1 VRIALQQTNEIAKPL
16 LFSGLSW
23 LEFKT
28 IEPILDRPGIR
39 LSYLDG
45 VLEITEM
52 PGRTHETVKKRIA
65 ALVEAYLDFLGIEYT
80 PIGSMTLEKELS
92 QVKREADESYE
103 LGVDREQ
110 PDLVIEVV
118 ITNSGISKLL
128 PYERLKISEVWFWE
142 QGTLSIYTLTVD
154 GYQLSEKSIVLP
166 DLNISLLFD
175 CMKMSS
181 HTQALQQFRKMYNQ
195 QNK

>member
-1 VRIALQQTNEIAKPL
+1 MQIALQQTNEIVKPL

-80 PIGSMTLEKELS
+80 PAGSMTLENELS

-103 LGVDREQ
+103 LGVDRKQ

-118 ITNSGISKLL
+118 ITSGGIFKPLA
-128 PYERLKISEVWFWE
+128 YERLKISEVWFWE
-142 QGTLSIYTLTVD
+142 QGQYELAEILVRQ
-154 GYQLSEKSIVLP
+154 GCQQLDHYP
-166 DLNISLLFD
+166 LLVNFP
-175 CMKMSS
+175 
-181 HTQALQQFRKMYNQ
+181 
-195 QNK
+195 

>member
-1 VRIALQQTNEIAKPL
+1 MPIALQKLDIAKPL
-16 LFSGLSW
+16 IFRGLSW

-45 VLEITEM
+45 ALEITEM
-52 PGRTHETVKKRIA
+52 PGRTHETIKKRIA

-80 PIGSMTLEKELS
+80 PTGSMTLESEES

-103 LGVDREQ
+103 LGLDRDR
-110 PDLVIEVV
+110 PDLAIEII
-118 ITNSGISKLL
+118 ITSGGISKLL
-128 PYERLKISEVWFWE
+128 AYQRLKISEVWLWE
-142 QGTLSIYTLTVD
+142 KGLLSIYRLTED

-166 DLNISLLFD
+166 DLNISLLID
-175 CMKMSS
+175 CMNLSS
-181 HTQALQQFRKMYNQ
+181 HTQSLQQFRQVYNQ

>member
-1 VRIALQQTNEIAKPL
+1 MPIALQKLDIAKPL
-16 LFSGLSW
+16 IFKGLSW

-45 VLEITEM
+45 ALEITEM
-52 PGRTHETVKKRIA
+52 PGRTHETIKKRIA

-80 PIGSMTLEKELS
+80 PTGSMTLESEES

-103 LGVDREQ
+103 LGLDRDR
-110 PDLVIEVV
+110 PDLAIEII
-118 ITNSGISKLL
+118 ITSGGISKLL
-128 PYERLKISEVWFWE
+128 AYQRLKISEVWLWE
-142 QGTLSIYTLTVD
+142 KSLLSIYRLTED

-166 DLNISLLFD
+166 NLNISLLID
-175 CMKMSS
+175 CMNLSS
-181 HTQALQQFRKMYNQ
+181 HTQSLQQFRQVYNQ

>member
-1 VRIALQQTNEIAKPL
+1 MPIALQELDIAKPL
-16 LFSGLSW
+16 IFRGLSW

-45 VLEITEM
+45 ALEITEM
-52 PGRTHETVKKRIA
+52 PGRTHETIKKRIA

-80 PIGSMTLEKELS
+80 PTGSMTLESEES

-103 LGVDREQ
+103 LGLDRDR
-110 PDLVIEVV
+110 PDLAIEIIV
-118 ITNSGISKLL
+118 TSGGISKLL
-128 PYERLKISEVWFWE
+128 AYQRLKISEVWLWE
-142 QGTLSIYTLTVD
+142 KGTLSIYWLTED

-166 DLNISLLFD
+166 DLNISLLID
-175 CMKMSS
+175 CMKVAS
-181 HTQALQQFRKMYNQ
+181 HTQALQQFRQVYNQ

>member
-1 VRIALQQTNEIAKPL
+1 MPIALQELDIAKPL
-16 LFSGLSW
+16 IFRGLSW

-45 VLEITEM
+45 ALEITEM
-52 PGRTHETVKKRIA
+52 PGRTHETIKKRIA

-80 PIGSMTLEKELS
+80 PTGSMTLESEES

-103 LGVDREQ
+103 LGLDRDR
-110 PDLVIEVV
+110 PDLAIEII
-118 ITNSGISKLL
+118 ITSGGISKLL
-128 PYERLKISEVWFWE
+128 AYQRLKIAEVWLWE
-142 QGTLSIYTLTVD
+142 KGMLSIYWLTED
-154 GYQLSEKSIVLP
+154 GYQLSEKSISLP
-166 DLNISLLFD
+166 NLNISLLID
-175 CMKMSS
+175 CMNLSS
-181 HTQALQQFRKMYNQ
+181 HTQSLQQFRQVYNQ

>member
-1 VRIALQQTNEIAKPL
+1 MPIALQKLDIAKPL
-16 LFSGLSW
+16 IFRGLSW

-45 VLEITEM
+45 ALEITEM
-52 PGRTHETVKKRIA
+52 PGRTHETIKKRIA

-80 PIGSMTLEKELS
+80 PTGSMTLESEES

-103 LGVDREQ
+103 LGLDRDR
-110 PDLVIEVV
+110 PDLAIEII
-118 ITNSGISKLL
+118 ITSGGISKLL
-128 PYERLKISEVWFWE
+128 AYQRLKISEVWLWE
-142 QGTLSIYTLTVD
+142 KGTLSIYRLTED

-166 DLNISLLFD
+166 DLNISLLID
-175 CMKMSS
+175 CMNLSS
-181 HTQALQQFRKMYNQ
+181 HTQSLQQFRQVYNQ

>member
-1 VRIALQQTNEIAKPL
+1 MPIALQELDIAKPL
-16 LFSGLSW
+16 IFRGLSW

-45 VLEITEM
+45 ALEITEM
-52 PGRTHETVKKRIA
+52 PGRTHETIKKRIA

-80 PIGSMTLEKELS
+80 PTGSMTLESEES

-103 LGVDREQ
+103 LGLDRDR
-110 PDLVIEVV
+110 PDLAIEIIV
-118 ITNSGISKLL
+118 TSGGISKLL
-128 PYERLKISEVWFWE
+128 AYQRLKIAEVWLWE
-142 QGTLSIYTLTVD
+142 KGLLSIYWLTED

-166 DLNISLLFD
+166 NRNISLLID
-175 CMKMSS
+175 CMNLSS
-181 HTQALQQFRKMYNQ
+181 HTQSLQQFRQVYNQ